1 MGLFDCLTKSFS
13 DKEIDK
19 IRAQV
24 DAVLALETEMEK
36 LSDLSLI
43 HI

>member
-1 MGLFDCLTKSFS
+1 MGLFDFLTKSFS

-19 IRAQV
+19 IRPQV

-36 LSDLSLI
+36 LSDSALRI
-43 HI
+43 K